1 MNDNIK
7 QTLDKILASFESA
20 EIPAA
25 VAIASF
31 PIPDIP
37 SARWS
42 WRNRTIQF
50 ICGTADARGYR
61 QWTCSG
67 RHVKKNSRAIYILS
81 PCISKLTDEETDE
94 DNKVVKFFK
103 ATPVFRAEDTDGEPL
118 AYANI
123 ELPELPL
130 IQRAN
135 EWNISVRAIPGNQQ
149 YRGYYA
155 PDRKE
160 IALATPSEKTFFH
173 ELSHAA
179 DHIIKGKLKSGQD
192 AFQEV
197 CAELSA
203 QALARM
209 VGLSIQ
215 DTTGNSYQYI
225 RSYASKLRITPH
237 QACLTVLSQ
246 TEKILNLI
254 LHGNA
259 SGVITAST
267 TEQQIAA

>member
-1 MNDNIK
+1 
-7 QTLDKILASFESA
+7 LAAFESGQ
-20 EIPAA
+20 IPEAI
-25 VAIASF
+25 AIASF

-37 SARWS
+37 SAKWS

-50 ICGTADARGYR
+50 ICGTADSRGFR
-61 QWTCSG
+61 QWQEVN
-67 RHVKKNSRAIYILS
+67 RYVVKGAKAIYILS
-81 PCISKLTDEETDE
+81 PCVKKQTDGEVDE
-94 DNKVVKFFK
+94 DNKVVRFFK

-118 AYANI
+118 SYANI

-130 IQRAN
+130 IERAT

-179 DHIIKGKLKSGQD
+179 DHIIKSQVKTGQD
-192 AFQEV
+192 ALQEV
-197 CAELSA
+197 CAELSS

-209 VGLSIQ
+209 VGLSMD

-225 RSYASKLRITPH
+225 KRYAEKLRITPH
-237 QACLTVLSQ
+237 QACLRVLAD

-254 LHGNA
+254 LHGNQE
-259 SGVITAST
+259 GIITTPARK
-267 TEQQIAA
+267 EQSQAA

>member
-7 QTLDKILASFESA
+7 QTLDKILAAFESGD
-20 EIPAA
+20 IPDA

-37 SARWS
+37 SAKWS

-61 QWTCSG
+61 QWLSSG

-81 PCISKLTDEETDE
+81 PCVSKLTDEETDE
-94 DNKVVKFFK
+94 DNKVVKWFK
-103 ATPVFRAEDTDGEPL
+103 ATPVFRVEDTDGEPL
-118 AYANI
+118 SYANI

-130 IQRAN
+130 IQRAT

-155 PDRKE
+155 PERKE

-179 DHIIKGKLKSGQD
+179 DHIIKGKLKAGQD
-192 AFQEV
+192 ALQEV
-197 CAELSA
+197 SAELSA

-209 VGLSIQ
+209 VGKSIE

-225 RSYASKLRITPH
+225 KSYASKLRISPH

-254 LHGNA
+254 LHGNTGGAIAA
-259 SGVITAST
+259 SA
-267 TEQQIAA
+267 TEQAQAA